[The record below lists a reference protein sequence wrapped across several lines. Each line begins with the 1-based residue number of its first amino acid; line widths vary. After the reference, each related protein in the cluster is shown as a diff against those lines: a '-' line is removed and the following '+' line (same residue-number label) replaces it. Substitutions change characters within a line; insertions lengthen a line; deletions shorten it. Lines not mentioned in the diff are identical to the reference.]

1 MATPEG
7 RWPHTENVT
16 PRPTPAR
23 RVLPSSPFSPP
34 EIVPT
39 ASESLA
45 VGDRVTHDR
54 LGLGRVTRLV
64 NDDTVIVDFGR
75 SDCGDRAVS
84 HLKLTK
90 L

>member
-1 MATPEG
+1 M
-7 RWPHTENVT
+7 
-16 PRPTPAR
+16 
-23 RVLPSSPFSPP
+23 
-34 EIVPT
+34 
-39 ASESLA
+39 
-45 VGDRVTHDR
+45 GDRVTHDR

>member
-1 MATPEG
+1 
-7 RWPHTENVT
+7 
-16 PRPTPAR
+16 
-23 RVLPSSPFSPP
+23 VLPSSPFARP
-34 EIVPT
+34 ERVPT

-54 LGLGRVTRLV
+54 LGLGRVTRV
-64 NDDTVIVDFGR
+64 MNDDTVIVDFGLADR
-75 SDCGDRAVS
+75 ADRAVS